1 MQKHLDLSAVEAFVL
16 VADLRSFTRAAD
28 ALGMTQAGISVKL
41 QRLETQL
48 GRRLL
53 NRTPRQVRLS
63 MEGDAFLPHA
73 HALLAA
79 QNCALYPPDTPARR
93 LSLGISDYVAGPE
106 LPAILAKVNAY
117 DPRLA
122 IQVRVGPSAQLIKL
136 FERGDIDVVII
147 RRQRHR
153 QDDETLFE
161 DRYGWFGA
169 LSTGPCSPLP
179 LVTVDDDCGVRA
191 TAVSLLAE
199 ARIDWVDTFIGGGV
213 AATLGAAAGGI
224 GVAPLPH
231 RLASVGLMDV
241 GKLLGLPPLPVAE
254 VAMRAH
260 PVDLQTKST
269 LRVLAA
275 AFRGHVDEQGART
288 DPSAQPVSGNDEAVF
303 SDMPSPPL
311 YIHRAAEHG
320 AAFKMAKIR

>member
-1 MQKHLDLSAVEAFVL
+1 MSKHLDLSAVEAFVL

-41 QRLETQL
+41 QRLETLL

-79 QNCALYPPDTPARR
+79 QNNALYPPDTPTRR

-106 LPAILAKVNAY
+106 LPAILSKVNAY

-136 FERGDIDVVII
+136 FERGDVDVIII

-153 QDDETLFE
+153 HDDETLFE
-161 DRYGWFGA
+161 DSYGWFGA
-169 LSTGPCSPLP
+169 LSTTPCSPLP

-191 TAVSLLAE
+191 TAVSLLKE
-199 ARIDWVDTFIGGGV
+199 ARIEWVDTFIGGGV

-241 GKLLGLPPLPVAE
+241 GKLLGLPPLPMAE

-275 AFRGHVDEQGART
+275 AFRGYVDEQGPLT
-288 DPSAQPVSGNDEAVF
+288 NSSEQPVSGNEASAFV
-303 SDMPSPPL
+303 DMPSSSL
-311 YIHRAAEHG
+311 RAHGSAVNGAE
-320 AAFKMAKIR
+320 FEMERIR